1 MITSSS
7 HSYEVKQTLKF
18 SRQCPICQQSITFG
32 IERSIIEQAE
42 HFPFTHCV
50 IHGNPLHIFIV
61 YVDKELKIRG
71 AETATSIEI
80 LRDGQTFTQL
90 MQKWSNPF
98 NIQRNQINYEKNIVP
113 NY

>member
-7 HSYEVKQTLKF
+7 QSYEVKQTLKF
-18 SRQCPICQQSITFG
+18 SRQCPICQNNITFV
-32 IERSIIEQAE
+32 IERHIIEEAK
-42 HFPFTHCV
+42 HFPYTHCV

-71 AETATSIEI
+71 CETAKSIEI
-80 LRDGQTFTQL
+80 LRDGQTFAQL

-98 NIQRNQINYEKNIVP
+98 NIQRNPIDP
-113 NY
+113 NTQRDPHY